1 MFFTPQAGKSGDIK
15 AIVQIQLAGT
25 YVAFAQQ
32 LHQGGRQTTVV
43 SASADSS
50 ADSGGGSDAGVGSGG
65 RLEEQSAVGSDAG
78 AGLSDRQ
85 LRVRFHIIRNAQIEN
100 VGKSQSC
107 MVSKL
112 RIIWKQTVVRL
123 PRELGAA
130 RQFG

>member
-32 LHQGGRQTTVV
+32 LHQGGRQTTVMS

-50 ADSGGGSDAGVGSGG
+50 ADSGGSDAGVGSGG
-65 RLEEQSAVGSDAG
+65 RLEEQSAVGPDAG

-85 LRVRFHIIRNAQIEN
+85 LRVRFHIIRNA
-100 VGKSQSC
+100 
-107 MVSKL
+107 
-112 RIIWKQTVVRL
+112 RI
-123 PRELGAA
+123 
-130 RQFG
+130 